1 LKYTKGNW
9 QVVIGFEVYVKKL
22 RGSIGFKVLSVL
34 KCNYSTC
41 NGFVFVQLRENSILI
56 ERRLSLSSE
65 IRAEIRSIL
74 AKTAFDDCLNFR
86 GPVF

>member
-34 KCNYSTC
+34 KCNYSIATLFLE
-41 NGFVFVQLRENSILI
+41 GFVGVIVVVFLNGAVRFGSFEQGFLSCTFCCSFCSY
-56 ERRLSLSSE
+56 RRL
-65 IRAEIRSIL
+65 
-74 AKTAFDDCLNFR
+74 
-86 GPVF
+86 